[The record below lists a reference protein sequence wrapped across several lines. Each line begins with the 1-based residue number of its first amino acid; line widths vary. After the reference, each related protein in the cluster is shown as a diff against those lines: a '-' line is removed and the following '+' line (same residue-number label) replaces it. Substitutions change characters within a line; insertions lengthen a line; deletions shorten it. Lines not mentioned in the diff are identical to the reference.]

1 MVGRRARYAVGVL
14 TCRLIRMV
22 CWSAGGVCSWLVH
35 ARAFWA
41 MLVCWCVLACV
52 GACWCVLAGAGGC
65 WHALVGVWSSDAA
78 AVVLQVR
85 FAENDELKQL
95 FGYSVDVQSAAD
107 DVTSRVDLTEAIA
120 NVVNNNNQR
129 KT

>member
-1 MVGRRARYAVGVL
+1 MPLDKDGVL
-14 TCRLIRMV
+14 E
-22 CWSAGGVCSWLVH
+22 CW
-35 ARAFWA
+35 
-41 MLVCWCVLACV
+41 WCVQLA
-52 GACWCVLAGAGGC
+52 GACPRILGHAGVLVRAGGC